1 MPTISPSLVFQLTLI
16 AVVFFSL
23 QISAAVLV
31 YFERKI
37 SGWAQ
42 QRVGPNR
49 VGPLGLLQPL
59 ADIVKLIFKEELRPK
74 AADKWLFYLA
84 PVLSATTAFAAF
96 AVIPFG
102 PPTTF
107 FGLLEKPV
115 PLQVAD
121 LNVAVLVVFAI
132 TSMGIYGIV
141 LAGWA
146 SNSKYALLGGLRSSA
161 QMISYELAYGMALAS
176 VLVIANTLSLREIV
190 DKQAGVWWLF
200 NVIPVPAWYVFLA
213 PVGFFIFFVAG
224 IAETNRAP
232 FDFPE
237 AEQELVAGYHTEYS
251 SMSFALFFLAEYVN
265 MVVVCGV
272 TVSLFLGGFYLPGP
286 ARLAGAAVV
295 PRQAR
300 GAAVLLHLDAVD
312 AAALPLRPADGLR
325 LEAAA
330 AALDRQPAGD
340 CGRRSLL
347 ELRSW
352 PPGSSTSSPP
362 SRSVS
367 SLGVI
372 GQRNPM
378 YSVLLLIGS
387 FISLA
392 GLYVGLDSPFV
403 AVTQIV
409 VYAGAIMVLFL
420 FVVMLLNAPRED
432 VAPGAQLPMPGGVK
446 AFGALLALGMA
457 AMLAVG
463 AQPAR
468 RGAVRRRSAGRGAR
482 RLGAR
487 HRHHAVPRPRV
498 LVRGHLDPHPRRHG
512 RRRGAGQ
519 EDRLRIDIRR

>member
-1 MPTISPSLVFQLTLI
+1 M
-16 AVVFFSL
+16 
-23 QISAAVLV
+23 
-31 YFERKI
+31 
-37 SGWAQ
+37 
-42 QRVGPNR
+42 
-49 VGPLGLLQPL
+49 
-59 ADIVKLIFKEELRPK
+59 
-74 AADKWLFYLA
+74 
-84 PVLSATTAFAAF
+84 LSATTAFAAF

-146 SNSKYALLGGLRSSA
+146 SNSKYSLLGGLRSSA
-161 QMISYELAYGMALAS
+161 QMVSYELAYGMALAS
-176 VLVIANTLSLREIV
+176 VLVIANSLSLREIV
-190 DKQAGVWWLF
+190 DAQAGVWWLF

-272 TVSLFLGGFYLPGP
+272 TVSLFLGGFYMPGS

-340 CGRRSLL
+340 GGRRSLL
-347 ELRSW
+347 ELRPW
-352 PPGSSTSSPP
+352 PPGSSTCSPP
-362 SRSVS
+362 SRS
-367 SLGVI
+367 
-372 GQRNPM
+372 
-378 YSVLLLIGS
+378 
-387 FISLA
+387 
-392 GLYVGLDSPFV
+392 
-403 AVTQIV
+403 
-409 VYAGAIMVLFL
+409 
-420 FVVMLLNAPRED
+420 
-432 VAPGAQLPMPGGVK
+432 
-446 AFGALLALGMA
+446 
-457 AMLAVG
+457 
-463 AQPAR
+463 
-468 RGAVRRRSAGRGAR
+468 
-482 RLGAR
+482 
-487 HRHHAVPRPRV
+487 
-498 LVRGHLDPHPRRHG
+498 
-512 RRRGAGQ
+512 
-519 EDRLRIDIRR
+519 